1 MEGEKSP
8 MLKYGDETHLSLKEA
23 LDFKPASLAVRSSNL
38 LTLYYDKE
46 LSFDFV
52 AQRGIDFTFPTWL
65 TRRKDKEWRF
75 KQVFY
80 VPD

>member
-38 LTLYYDKE
+38 LTLYY
-46 LSFDFV
+46 LSL
-52 AQRGIDFTFPTWL
+52 IHI
-65 TRRKDKEWRF
+65 
-75 KQVFY
+75 
-80 VPD
+80 